1 MGDTDTLAEI
11 QAALAVVDRTL
22 DALTSRGDD
31 TAAFE
36 LSKAHFNARVRTS
49 WPASLAPLV
58 TGLERVRTDGGLKL
72 TDTERADLSV
82 AITVFRRTID
92 S

>member
-11 QAALAVVDRTL
+11 QAALAVVERTL

-31 TAAFE
+31 KAAFD
-36 LSKAHFNARVRTS
+36 LSKAHFNARIRTS

-58 TGLERVRTDGGLKL
+58 TGLERVRADAELKL
-72 TDTERADLSV
+72 SDIERADLAV
-82 AITVFRRTID
+82 AINVFRRTID

>member
-1 MGDTDTLAEI
+1 MGDIDTLAEI
-11 QAALAVVDRTL
+11 QEALAVVERTL

-36 LSKAHFNARVRTS
+36 LSKAHFNARIRTS

-58 TGLERVRTDGGLKL
+58 TGLERVRADDGLKL
-72 TDTERADLSV
+72 TETERADLSL